1 MNRRK
6 LLGTAAGALL
16 GSAAL
21 AQDAKTDR
29 DEPFS
34 FPFLGDLHFDQLSH
48 HDMDWLAKE
57 HPGDVRQVEDYS
69 RITREVTPKLFP
81 EVKEQIGASKAKVPF
96 TLQIG
101 DLVEGLCGTPEL
113 ARKQCED
120 AITFVRAAQLGVPV
134 VMTKGNHD
142 ITGPGSVEAYG
153 QVLLPAATGME
164 PAKQSSYSVRA
175 GNSLFLF
182 YDAYQPQSLAWLE
195 ETLAK
200 RSSRHLFLV
209 IHPPVVPYNARSTWH
224 VYSRPNQ
231 AAQRAK
237 LLSLLGKHRAIVLS
251 GHLHKYSCVVRRT
264 EEGSFVQLS
273 VSSIISRP
281 DLQPRQAMSGLEQF
295 GPDLVALEPK
305 FDEKSLDARRE
316 SLTAEKP
323 FIRHWDYSD
332 TAGYAL
338 VDVSGDRVSA
348 RIFNG
353 IGKRHWKS
361 VDLTALRDA

>member
-1 MNRRK
+1 MNRRQ

-16 GSAAL
+16 ASGVR
-21 AQDAKTDR
+21 AQER
-29 DEPFS
+29 DEPFT

-48 HDMDWLAKE
+48 HDLEWLAKE
-57 HPGDVRQVEDYS
+57 HPSDVRQVEEYS
-69 RITREVTPKLFP
+69 RITREVTPKLFS
-81 EVKEQIGASKAKVPF
+81 EVKEQIGTAKARVPF
-96 TLQIG
+96 VLQIG
-101 DLVEGLCGTPEL
+101 DLVEGLCGSPEL
-113 ARKQCED
+113 ARKQCEE
-120 AITFVRAAQLGVPV
+120 AVGFVRAAQLGVPF

-142 ITGPGSVEAYG
+142 ITGPGSTEAFD
-153 QVLLPAATGME
+153 QVLLPAGSGTQ
-164 PAKQSSYSVRA
+164 PAKQSCYSVRA
-175 GNSLFLF
+175 GDSLFLF
-182 YDAYQPQSLAWLE
+182 YDAYQPQSLTWLE
-195 ETLAK
+195 EALAK
-200 RSSRHLFLV
+200 RSAKHLFFV

-251 GHLHKYSCVVRRT
+251 GHLHKYSCLVRRT
-264 EEGSFVQLS
+264 EAGPFVQLAI
-273 VSSIISRP
+273 SSIISKP
-281 DLQPRQAMSGLEQF
+281 ELQPKQLLAGVEQY

-323 FIRHWDYSD
+323 FLRHWEYAD

-338 VDVSGDRVSA
+338 LDVAGDRVTA
-348 RIFNG
+348 RIYNG
-353 IGKRHWKS
+353 LGKRQWKS